1 MIEKKGEKKLLEL
14 KQIGKAFSDVK
25 VLDSVDFDLFAG
37 ECHSI
42 VGANGAGKSTLMK
55 IVIGEYK
62 KDSGE
67 IFINGNQIEINSP
80 HHAKQLGISMVP
92 QEFCVVPHLNGV
104 ENVFLGKLKKND
116 LGFVSWKYLKN
127 KAKELI
133 KLLGLEIDLSIPVK
147 QLTVPEIQVI
157 QIARALL
164 SDPKIIIFDEPT
176 AMLGDKDIEALFGVI
191 NTLKQRDI
199 GIIYISHRLAE
210 IFSISE
216 RVTVLRDGEVV
227 HSAYTEDIEVEEVIE
242 LMLGKSLEESYP
254 EKNENIGDPVLEV
267 MNLGK
272 KGIVENVSF
281 KLRRGEV
288 LGIAGLIGAGKT
300 SLVSLMFGKVPYDSG
315 KIVVNNREAKIN
327 SPSEA
332 KKNRIALIPDDRR
345 NEGLIMDKKIRENIS
360 ITILDRLKKAFLINR
375 KKEVV
380 LANQM
385 VGSLNIKCSSI
396 EQKID
401 FLSGGNQ
408 QKVVLAKWLLAD
420 SDIIL
425 FDEPTKGIDV
435 GAKRQF
441 YELINELSKEG
452 KAIIVISQELEE
464 LIGLS
469 HKILIMWKGKAVKEL
484 NTDETNID
492 EIMRY
497 AVKGG

>member
-1 MIEKKGEKKLLEL
+1 MIEKKGKEKLLEL
-14 KQIGKAFSDVK
+14 KQVDKSFSGVK
-25 VLDSVDFDLFAG
+25 VLDSVDFDLFTG

-62 KDSGE
+62 KDSGK

-80 HHAKQLGISMVP
+80 YHAQQLGISMVP
-92 QEFCVVPHLNGV
+92 QEFYIVPHLNGV
-104 ENVFLGKLKKND
+104 ENIFLGKLKKND
-116 LGFVSWKYLKN
+116 LSFVNWKYLKT

-133 KLLGLEIDLSIPVK
+133 KLLGWEIDLNVPIK
-147 QLTVPEIQVI
+147 QLTVPETQVI
-157 QIARALL
+157 QIARALS

-176 AMLGDKDIEALFGVI
+176 AMLGDKDIEGLFRVI
-191 NTLKQRDI
+191 NILKQRGI
-199 GIIYISHRLAE
+199 GIVYISHRLAE

-216 RVTVLRDGEVV
+216 RITVLRDGKVV
-227 HSAYTEDIEVEEVIE
+227 HSGYTEDIEVEEVIE

-254 EKNENIGDPVLEV
+254 EKNENIGDPILEV
-267 MNLGK
+267 VNLGK
-272 KGIVENVSF
+272 KGMVEDASL
-281 KLRRGEV
+281 KLRKGEV

-300 SLVSLMFGKVPYDSG
+300 SLVNLIFGKVPYDTG
-315 KIVVNNREAKIN
+315 KIVVDNRETRIG

-345 NEGLIMDKKIRENIS
+345 NEGLIMGKKVRENIS
-360 ITILDRLKKAFLINR
+360 ITILDRLKKVFLINR
-375 KKEVV
+375 KEEVV
-380 LANQM
+380 RTSQM
-385 VGSLNIKCSSI
+385 VDSLNIKCSSV

-441 YELINELSKEG
+441 YELINKLSREG

-469 HKILIMWKGKAVKEL
+469 HRILVMWKGKIVKEF
-484 NTDETNID
+484 NTNETNRE
-492 EIMRY
+492 EIMKY
-497 AVKGG
+497 AIEGG